1 MQAYRLLQFHRAG
14 VQLVVLALLR
24 DQLVMRTTL
33 DDVAVVEHHDHIG
46 IAHGGQAVGDDEDR
60 TALHQVIHA
69 GLHDL
74 LGTGIDGGRGL
85 VKDQRGRIGHRRA
98 SDGDQLALALG
109 QAGTVA
115 FQHRVVSLGQH
126 TDEAVRIDQTRGL
139 DAFLIGGV
147 QAAVT
152 DVVHHGAGEQVH
164 VLQHDAQ
171 RPAQVRLLD
180 AGHGDAVVQDLAVLD
195 VVEPVD
201 EVGHGGLAG
210 TGGADERDLLAGLGE
225 PGDVVQH
232 RLVRVVAESH
242 VGETRRRAAGSVGRR
257 AR

>member
-24 DQLVMRTTL
+24 DQLVMRATL
-33 DDVAVVEHHDHIG
+33 DDVAMVEHHDHVG
-46 IAHGGQAVGDDEDR
+46 VAHGGQAVGDDEDR
-60 TALHQVIHA
+60 TSLHQVIHTS
-69 GLHDL
+69 LHNL
-74 LGTGIDGGRGL
+74 FSASINRGRGL

-98 SDGDQLALALG
+98 SDGNQLALALG

-115 FQHRVVSLGQH
+115 FEHCVVALGQH
-126 TDEAVRIDQTRGL
+126 ADEAVRIDQTRGL

-147 QAAVT
+147 QTAVT

-180 AGHGDAVVQDLAVLD
+180 AGHGDAIIQNLAVLD

-225 PGDVVQH
+225 
-232 RLVRVVAESH
+232 
-242 VGETRRRAAGSVGRR
+242 TR
-257 AR
+257 

>member
-210 TGGADERDLLAGLGE
+210 RW
-225 PGDVVQH
+225 
-232 RLVRVVAESH
+232 
-242 VGETRRRAAGSVGRR
+242 RRRARSSGRAWR
-257 AR
+257 TR